1 MYTTVQQYL
10 FQYKNINLSTKK
22 WKEKYNNSTTMC
34 IPVQKYKF
42 QYKNKSFG
50 TEKYFLKNWKKP
62 VGTLYMII
70 TMYLNIYAYY
80 SIPKQTLYTSLL

>member
-10 FQYKNINLSTKK
+10 SQYKNINLSTKEK
-22 WKEKYNNSTTMC
+22 WKEKYDNSTTMC

-50 TEKYFLKNWKKP
+50 TKKYLKKKI
-62 VGTLYMII
+62 GK
-70 TMYLNIYAYY
+70 NR
-80 SIPKQTLYTSLL
+80 